1 MDSVKGKIVVTS
13 KERTPYD
20 IAISELEEKFKD
32 GEIEIYEVSELASAV
47 VWMFKRACDAAYFA
61 DNATKM
67 GFEYVHR
74 EVS

>member
-13 KERTPYD
+13 KESTPYD
-20 IAISELEEKFKD
+20 IAISELEEKYKA

-61 DNATKM
+61 DHAMEM